1 MQEGQS
7 GGTTIS
13 EKEQERGAGQPSA
26 PPFPDPAASPP
37 HTPASGL
44 YEYRLPTG
52 PRRAASGVEEGASDA
67 RQLFAR
73 ERLRLDV
80 DGWFPQMQVSG
91 TIYSGFASG
100 LHWIAELEPDG
111 PNKYTGSIWYK
122 DGASAGF
129 PYTNVDVH
137 VTGGPF
143 PSTRNV
149 VARFTGGGATPRT
162 RVFRFRSPSFH
173 DVDIEFDF
181 QDGLTPSLSFDTSSH
196 PNRPPGFPSESLT
209 VAEVFRRAGFGVST
223 SPGAPV
229 PLAGAQADALW
240 SNMEMH
246 DAMQTYW
253 SRYAPSAQW
262 ALWVFTAGRHESGT
276 GLGGIMFD
284 DIGPEH
290 RQGTAIFNDSFISDE
305 PPGDPAPAA
314 SVNRLRFW
322 TTVHESGHAFNLA
335 HAWQKSLI
343 HMGRGPWLPLADD
356 AEARSYMNYP
366 FAVSGGEAS
375 FFSDFEF
382 RFIDEE
388 LLFLRHAPE
397 RFVRQGDASWFDNH
411 GFQQANT
418 SPAPTFALEVRVN
431 REPAVFEF
439 LEPASVELKLTNLS
453 LRPQIVDQRSLMPD
467 GSITLVTK
475 RDGQAAR
482 QLMPFATFCQQPQ
495 LKVLQPGEST
505 YEPLLVSASPSG
517 WGIADPG
524 AYTIQAALT
533 LPSGED
539 VVSKPLRIRVAAP
552 VDTNEDRVSSD
563 FFSDEVARALAFGGT
578 RSMTQAVQTL
588 QDVAERLADRNV
600 AVHANLALGR
610 SVANEHKSIAEDPND
625 ARHPLGIK
633 VETPA
638 VDEARGRLSKA
649 LAGDPNQAAE
659 SLGHIRYRRRAE
671 AFGRWLAKN
680 GEEDAGYEQVD
691 VAIEALADRRVDGRP
706 VRPEALAEM
715 EATRDSLRPK
725 SRKGGKKE

>member
-1 MQEGQS
+1 VKQDQT
-7 GGTTIS
+7 GGKTTGS
-13 EKEQERGAGQPSA
+13 ELGAEEAS
-26 PPFPDPAASPP
+26 PFPIPTPPSP

-44 YEYRLPTG
+44 YEYRLPVG
-52 PRRAASGVEEGASDA
+52 LPLPPREAAVDDEATLLPRPPFFS
-67 RQLFAR
+67 R

-80 DGWFPQMQVSG
+80 DGWYPQMEVSG
-91 TIYSGFASG
+91 TVYSGFATSV
-100 LHWIAELEPDG
+100 HWIAELQPAG
-111 PNKYTGSIWYK
+111 PSRYKGSIWYK
-122 DGASAGF
+122 DGATAGF

-173 DVDIEFDF
+173 DVNLEFDF
-181 QDGLTPSLSFDTSSH
+181 QDGLTPTLSYDTSSH
-196 PNRPPGFPSESLT
+196 PNRPAGLPSETLS
-209 VAEVFRRAGFGVST
+209 VVEVFRRAGFGVST
-223 SPGAPV
+223 SPGAHV
-229 PLAGAQADALW
+229 PLTGAQADALW

-253 SRYAPSAQW
+253 SRYMPAEQW
-262 ALWVFTAGRHESGT
+262 ALWVFTAGRHEWGT

-284 DIGPEH
+284 DIGTEH

-305 PPGDPAPAA
+305 PAGDPAPAA

-343 HMGRGPWLPLADD
+343 HMGHGPWIPLADD

-366 FAVSGGEAS
+366 YGVSGGEAS
-375 FFSDFEF
+375 FFGDFEF
-382 RFIDEE
+382 RFVDDE

-397 RFVRQGDASWFDNH
+397 RFVRQGDALWFDHH

-418 SPAPTFALEVRVN
+418 SPASTFSLEVRVN
-431 REPAVFEF
+431 REPTVFEF
-439 LEPASVELKLTNLS
+439 LEPVTVELKLTNTS
-453 LRPQIVDQRSLMPD
+453 SRPQVVDQLSLMPD
-467 GSITLVTK
+467 GSITVVTK
-475 RDGQAAR
+475 REGQPAR
-482 QLMPFATFCQQPQ
+482 LLMPFATFCQQPQ
-495 LKVLQPGEST
+495 LRVLQPGEST
-505 YEPLLVSASPSG
+505 YEPLQASASPAG
-517 WGIADPG
+517 WGIAEPG
-524 AYTIQAALT
+524 AYTIQAALS

-552 VDTNEDRVSSD
+552 GDTDEERVAGD
-563 FFSDEVARALAFGGT
+563 FFSNEVARALAFGGT
-578 RSMTQAVQTL
+578 RSMTHAVRTL
-588 QDVAERLADRNV
+588 QDVAERLDGRNV

-633 VETPA
+633 VEAPA
-638 VDEARGRLSKA
+638 FEEAKGRLEEA
-649 LAGDPNQAAE
+649 LAGDPNRAAG

-671 AFGRWLAKN
+671 ALGRWLARN
-680 GEEDAGYEQVD
+680 GEEDAAYRQVD
-691 VAIEALADRRVDGRP
+691 VAIETLAAREVRGRP
-706 VRPEALAEM
+706 VRPEALDEM
-715 EATRDSLRPK
+715 RATRDSLRPK
-725 SRKGGKKE
+725 TRKGGKKE